1 MAATY
6 LYLIV
11 TIGCLLSAQA
21 KIIHHQYCIIGSG
34 PGGLQMAYFFKRAN
48 RDYTV
53 FERSNISGSF
63 FRQYPRHRR
72 LLSINKNNTGS
83 KNSEFNLRHDWN
95 SLLSDNNSLIM
106 PNYSDEYYPHADE
119 MIRYLNDYANVL
131 QLNIQYNTEIIQI
144 SRAYYKNSLRFK
156 FKTSKQSIYMCDVAI
171 ISTGLATPNIP
182 SSITGLHH
190 AMGYETMS
198 TNTSEYVGQNILIL
212 GQGKSDFCSANVSH
226 LCFQPK
232 NAAQLHNFLPVI
244 VNPKRYLKVIS
255 YLVYN
260 IGNSAFETAE
270 SLSSVSNILHLY
282 GRNRIRLA
290 TSTHYIGDIRAKN
303 TKVIDS
309 YQLKTLDGLLG
320 FLEII
325 FIAISDDNYDHEL
338 EGDMKNVGFFK
349 NKRNLIVL
357 GLRAEPHLPFLYDLT
372 GGSKE
377 YHRIIRCLGFRYDR
391 SIFSRTANPKSGE
404 KHLERYPSLLP
415 NYESISV
422 PNMFFA
428 GALTH
433 SLDYRHS
440 GGCCIQGFRYTA
452 RALHRLLEWR
462 YHQIPWPSTD
472 FWSNQITDYLITR
485 INQASGLY
493 QMFAT
498 LADVILIKK
507 NGQHHYLEDVP
518 VRILP
523 NLREYTGRKIID
535 GFITLTFEYGKGFSK
550 PGKDTLAKDNYSHSA
565 KMAHKSRNIHPVIR
579 YYKQSIEA
587 TTRKGR
593 LPKANKIHHV
603 VEDFLTDWSVYSE
616 HGHYL
621 KLFIENLFRKDLN
634 QYYTS
639 SCYELSMTFKSLPG
653 SCKRQCIQN
662 LKSSTMKL

>member
-156 FKTSKQSIYMCDVAI
+156 FITSKQSIYMCDVAI

-212 GQGKSDFCSANVSH
+212 GQG
-226 LCFQPK
+226 
-232 NAAQLHNFLPVI
+232 
-244 VNPKRYLKVIS
+244 
-255 YLVYN
+255 
-260 IGNSAFETAE
+260 NSAFETAE

-309 YQLKTLDGLLG
+309 YQLKTLDGL
-320 FLEII
+320 
-325 FIAISDDNYDHEL
+325 L

-639 SCYELSMTFKSLPG
+639 SCYKV
-653 SCKRQCIQN
+653 N
-662 LKSSTMKL
+662 LLCLNC